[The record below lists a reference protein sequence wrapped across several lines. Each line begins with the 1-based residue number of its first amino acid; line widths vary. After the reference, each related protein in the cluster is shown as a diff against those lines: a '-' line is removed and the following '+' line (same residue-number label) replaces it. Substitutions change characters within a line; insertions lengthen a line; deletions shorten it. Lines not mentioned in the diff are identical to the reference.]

1 MPGASVSGA
10 IWDSWVNGQNDP
22 GALEIEWSL
31 EEVDY
36 WQPGANCTLTIHG
49 IPFEQIKQSANHS
62 GVAIAIYGGMKPGL
76 PLATAQAPQAGLL
89 IQGQISQCWGNWIG
103 TEMSL
108 GMVITGGGFQGGKDE
123 AGSLTPAQTLDA
135 RTTRDDA
142 GALPSALSFAESGLP
157 RFRSIGARSIDV
169 MPFDSGIS
177 SALGWDFSTAEA
189 TIGGGL
195 AEAFG
200 GGGNIPQPLNVIH
213 NLQPNMPL
221 STSIKNT
228 LSTMFPQAQ
237 LNINISPNLKLPYQ
251 DAGMYQSLP
260 QFAAYI
266 KQLSHS
272 ILGTNGYSG
281 VHITTHGTSIDVW
294 DGTQQQSGSG
304 GTTIAAQD
312 LIGQPT
318 WIDSVTVQIKT
329 VKRSDIHTGQ
339 NITLP
344 PTMMTTTAESIIP
357 NAQAVDQKT
366 NLSFQGTFNVNKV
379 LHIGDFRNPDGNA
392 WCTIYNAQVQSS
404 NTDQQQAAQTADQAN
419 QAQNPQGQQPL
430 SWLGAGAGAGN
441 VPIQTMSL
449 RQRSVRHY

>member
-1 MPGASVSGA
+1 
-10 IWDSWVNGQNDP
+10 
-22 GALEIEWSL
+22 
-31 EEVDY
+31 
-36 WQPGANCTLTIHG
+36 
-49 IPFEQIKQSANHS
+49 
-62 GVAIAIYGGMKPGL
+62 
-76 PLATAQAPQAGLL
+76 
-89 IQGQISQCWGNWIG
+89 
-103 TEMSL
+103 
-108 GMVITGGGFQGGKDE
+108 
-123 AGSLTPAQTLDA
+123 
-135 RTTRDDA
+135 
-142 GALPSALSFAESGLP
+142 
-157 RFRSIGARSIDV
+157 
-169 MPFDSGIS
+169 
-177 SALGWDFSTAEA
+177 
-189 TIGGGL
+189 
-195 AEAFG
+195 
-200 GGGNIPQPLNVIH
+200 VIH